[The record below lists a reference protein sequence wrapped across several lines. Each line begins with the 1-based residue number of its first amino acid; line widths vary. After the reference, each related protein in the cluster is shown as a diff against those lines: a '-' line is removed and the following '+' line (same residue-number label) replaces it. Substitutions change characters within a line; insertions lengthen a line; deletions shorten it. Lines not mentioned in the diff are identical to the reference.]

1 VNRNDDAN
9 PHAFPARMSIDCDWV
24 REHAPI
30 HALGALEPEE
40 SDQLESHLLLC
51 RACDREVSA
60 LMDVTALLGAG
71 VVQAAPPATLKRNL
85 MAAINANAPARSREP
100 IVLREV
106 PALANEPEPHVVP
119 SVHTWLTSRALFGSI
134 VGALLLL
141 GLWTINTHQQLGEQR
156 TQVGRLERQNEA
168 LTVHLSSI
176 QAGQQFF
183 GNDGFWLP
191 LSVVDANAGEA
202 GGIVMSGT
210 QNTTTLLS
218 VWNMPDEH
226 DTYHV
231 LCESKRGE
239 LLSAGEIQVN
249 DRGSGSVTLNLPAPV
264 TEYRAV
270 HVVPMESATYE
281 ADILTHD
288 ILQLLIGEPTAVA
301 TTET

>member
-9 PHAFPARMSIDCDWV
+9 PLQFAARKSVDCNWV
-24 REHAPI
+24 RDHAPI
-30 HALGALEPEE
+30 HALGALEPEDA
-40 SDQLESHLLLC
+40 DQLESHLLLC
-51 RACDREVSA
+51 SACDREVSA
-60 LMDVTALLGAG
+60 LLDVAALLGAG
-71 VVQAAPPATLKRNL
+71 VVQTAPPASLKRGL
-85 MAAINANAPARSREP
+85 MAQVNAELSAPEP
-100 IVLREV
+100 VLLREV
-106 PALANEPEPHVVP
+106 PAIAAAPGPPPAP
-119 SVHTWLTSRALFGSI
+119 SVHAWLTSRALFGSI

-141 GLWTINTHQQLGEQR
+141 GLWTIDTHQQLGDQR

-183 GNDGFWLP
+183 GSDGFWLP

-218 VWNMPDEH
+218 VWNMPNEH

-249 DRGSGSVTLNLPAPV
+249 DRGSGSVTLTLPAPV

-301 TTET
+301 TTES